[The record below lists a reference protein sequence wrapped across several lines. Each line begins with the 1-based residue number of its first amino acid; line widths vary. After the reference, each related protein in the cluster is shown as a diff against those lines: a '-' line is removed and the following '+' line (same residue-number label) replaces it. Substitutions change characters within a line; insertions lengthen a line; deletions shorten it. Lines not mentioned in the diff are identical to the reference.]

1 MKQLII
7 LSIAIIF
14 LSSCQPED
22 NEQYLHFNNEDY
34 GFIPQEYEEIGKNFI
49 FKNAQNEEVIIQSQY
64 YILTKKYESGNGF
77 GQPNQTESYY
87 YDDLRIELKLMNVEI
102 PDEQYC
108 DIVNIHISNTFYK
121 DLYVEVTIPYYDGQ
135 FCKPNG
141 FKQFQPYTELT
152 QMVING
158 KTYFN
163 VKTVVPND
171 FFTLYNGSQIDK
183 LYYDMDHGII
193 GFDDTQNN
201 KEFRLVNNQ
210 P

>member
-7 LSIAIIF
+7 LSIAIISLF
-14 LSSCQPED
+14 SCQPED

-34 GFIPQEYEEIGKNFI
+34 AFIPQEYKEIGKKFI
-49 FKNAQNEEVIIQSQY
+49 FKNAQNEEVTIQPLY
-64 YILTKKYESGNGF
+64 YTLKKKYESGYGW
-77 GQPNQTESYY
+77 GQSNQTESYY
-87 YDDLRIELKLMNVEI
+87 YDDLWIELKLLNVEI

-108 DIVNIHISNTFYK
+108 NRVNIHISNTFYK
-121 DLYVEVTIPYYDGQ
+121 DLHVEVTVPYYDGQ

-141 FKQFQPYTELT
+141 FKQFQPFTELT

-158 KTYFN
+158 KTYSS

-201 KEFRLVNNQ
+201 KEFRLVSE
-210 P
+210 